1 MNESIDKGWRPEAPP
16 LQGRGLGWGLSLP
29 LVCALT
35 LAQSVPATAASS
47 HNTQMPFFL
56 IYNGCA
62 SDPTT
67 ADVEERFK
75 ACRTHIDEL
84 RPKLTSGV
92 SSKDPK
98 VPKRAH
104 DSLDRMIEDVEK
116 RIRDFPEDP
125 PRPSNLPVSVYARCL
140 GEAVLSQASFGQNGS
155 YNANAAQKSCEAVR
169 KQSIA
174 SMVTKKDAVTTK
186 RRMYYYDIYFTD
198 GSFYGSDYG
207 GEKIKPS
214 VDIGTVGPFQP

>member
-1 MNESIDKGWRPEAPP
+1 MTEPIGKGWRPEVPP
-16 LQGRGLGWGLSLP
+16 LQWGSLGWNLSLP

-47 HNTQMPFFL
+47 HNTQLPFFL
-56 IYNGCA
+56 IYQGCA

-75 ACRTHIDEL
+75 ACRTYIDEL

-104 DSLDRMIEDVEK
+104 DFLNRMIEDVEK

-169 KQSIA
+169 KRSIA
-174 SMVTKKDAVTTK
+174 SMVTKKDAIAAK
-186 RRMYYYDIYFTD
+186 KRMYYYDIYFTD

-207 GEKIKPS
+207 GERIRPS
-214 VDIGTVGPFQP
+214 IDGATAGPVQP